1 MIVIVIIVI
10 IIIIIIINY
19 TNLSLKKLN
28 RQFFSATV
36 FVTLARPF
44 FPPVPNSSPHLLPL

>member
-1 MIVIVIIVI
+1 MIVIVIIV